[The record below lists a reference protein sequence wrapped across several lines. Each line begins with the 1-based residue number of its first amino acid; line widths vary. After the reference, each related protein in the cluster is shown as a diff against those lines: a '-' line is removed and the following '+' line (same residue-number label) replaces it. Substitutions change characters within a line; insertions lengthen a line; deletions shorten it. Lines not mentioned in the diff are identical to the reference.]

1 MQVTPLATA
10 LSWPTR
16 PRASGLIGR
25 SSLISTRNPD
35 KDIFYPSSMPLF
47 CVSALLRSAV
57 APMTLPLAGTPI
69 MVTLNDLNW
78 PRAAQREAEAHF
90 ASRGLASDEPL
101 GSLARTELRIARE
114 LDARVQTSDMLRA
127 IERADAAQRLK
138 PVPTEA
144 LFGFTRLTDAKFPL
158 TSGLLD
164 RLSRAEAAESVVVE
178 GLSAALN
185 GKGASEQLNLDARAA
200 DWLTRTLRH
209 QMVFTS
215 QAMGGAGAFCANL
228 AAMQP
233 NVRAAFW
240 ALGGLPPTVAAGM
253 NPAVTVLDEQG
264 RQRSPRQAVDPGQH
278 DRVNYIAEYSSQ
290 TGGPS
295 GRLILS
301 TPGDQEIGFGT
312 ASDQVLRQTIAG
324 KKLFFFA
331 GTHYLTRGDLAQAG
345 ELTRDL
351 GVMKQANPECL
362 FHLQYVKPKDPAN
375 EKAVLE
381 KVAPFVDSMSL
392 NSVEVPALLE
402 RLTSDYRGPAS
413 GSDRDIL
420 EQPTHLLA
428 GALQLKQ
435 AMGLQRVHLHGR
447 EGDLVVARTPKD
459 KERTVLAL
467 MRARQLAS
475 MKATNDSGQ
484 IARTGEM
491 WPVLPLVEGK
501 CLAAVQRF
509 ADAIQSRYGLTQ
521 SERAQVV
528 RDWYFED
535 GEGNT
540 IFFVP
545 SRGIHDRTGGTVS
558 LGDTIDCTALL
569 YSLE

>member
-1 MQVTPLATA
+1 MPWTPRPLAA
-10 LSWPTR
+10 AGPV
-16 PRASGLIGR
+16 PASDPAR
-25 SSLISTRNPD
+25 
-35 KDIFYPSSMPLF
+35 DIFYPTSMPLF
-47 CVSALLRSAV
+47 CVSALLRSAI
-57 APMTLPLAGTPI
+57 APVTLPLAGTPI
-69 MVTLNDLNW
+69 LLTLNDLNW

-90 ASRGLASDEPL
+90 ASRGLALDEPL
-101 GSLARTELRIARE
+101 GKLARTELLIARE
-114 LDARVQTSDMLRA
+114 LDARVQTSDMVRA
-127 IERADAAQRLK
+127 IDRAESAQRLK

-158 TSGLLD
+158 TPALLERL
-164 RLSRAEAAESVVVE
+164 RLSQGAEPVILE

-185 GKGASEQLNLDARAA
+185 GQGASEQLNLDARAA

-253 NPAVTVLDEQG
+253 HPGVAVLDEQG
-264 RQRSPRQAVDPGQH
+264 RQRTPREAVDPAQH
-278 DRVNYIAEYSSQ
+278 DRVNYIAEYSSK

-301 TPGDQEIGFGT
+301 TPGNQEIGFGT
-312 ASDQVLRQTIAG
+312 ASDEVLRQTIQG
-324 KKLFFFA
+324 KQLFFFA
-331 GTHYLTRGDLAQAG
+331 GTHYLTRGDLTLAG
-345 ELTRDL
+345 ELARDL
-351 GVMKQANPECL
+351 SVMKQANPDCL

-375 EKAVLE
+375 EKAVMDR
-381 KVAPFVDSMSL
+381 VAPFVDSMSL

-402 RLTSDYRGPAS
+402 HLEPAYSGPAS

-420 EQPTHLLA
+420 EKPVNLLA

-435 AMGLQRVHLHGR
+435 AMGLERVHVHGR

-467 MRARQLAS
+467 LRARQLAS
-475 MKATNDSGQ
+475 MKATNESGQ
-484 IARTGEM
+484 IARNGEM

-501 CLAAVQRF
+501 CLAAVQKF
-509 ADAIQSRYGLTQ
+509 ADAVQARYGLTE
-521 SERAQVV
+521 SERARVA

-535 GEGNT
+535 GQGNT
-540 IFFVP
+540 VFFVP
-545 SRGIHDRTGGTVS
+545 SRGIHDRSGGTVS

>member
-10 LSWPTR
+10 MSWTPR
-16 PRASGLIGR
+16 PRAAAGPVPASGR
-25 SSLISTRNPD
+25 
-35 KDIFYPSSMPLF
+35 DIFYPTSMPLF
-47 CVSALLRSAV
+47 CVSALLRSAI
-57 APMTLPLAGTPI
+57 APVTLPLAGTPI
-69 MVTLNDLNW
+69 LLTLDDLNW

-90 ASRGLASDEPL
+90 ASRGLALDEPL
-101 GSLARTELRIARE
+101 GKLARTELLIARE
-114 LDARVQTSDMLRA
+114 LDARVQTSDMVRA
-127 IERADAAQRLK
+127 IDRAESAQRLK
-138 PVPTEA
+138 PAPTEA

-158 TSGLLD
+158 TPRLLEQM
-164 RLSRAEAAESVVVE
+164 RLSDGAEPVVVE

-185 GKGASEQLNLDARAA
+185 GQGASEQLNLDARAA

-240 ALGGLPPTVAAGM
+240 ALGGLPPTVAVGM
-253 NPAVTVLDEQG
+253 HPEVAVVDEQG
-264 RQRSPRQAVDPGQH
+264 RQRTPRQAVDPAQH
-278 DRVNYIAEYSSQ
+278 DRVNYIAEYSSKA
-290 TGGPS
+290 GGPS
-295 GRLILS
+295 GRVILS
-301 TPGDQEIGFGT
+301 TPGNQEIGFGT
-312 ASDQVLRQTIAG
+312 ASDEVLRQTIQG
-324 KKLFFFA
+324 KQLFFFA
-331 GTHYLTRGDLAQAG
+331 GTHYLTRGDLTLAA
-345 ELTRDL
+345 ELARDL
-351 GVMKQANPECL
+351 SVMKQANADCL

-375 EKAVLE
+375 EKAVMDQ
-381 KVAPFVDSMSL
+381 VAPFVDSMSL

-402 RLTSDYRGPAS
+402 HLEPASSGPAS
-413 GSDRDIL
+413 GSDREIL
-420 EQPTHLLA
+420 EKPVNLLA

-435 AMGLQRVHLHGR
+435 AMGLERVHVHGR

-475 MKATNDSGQ
+475 MKANNESGQ
-484 IARTGEM
+484 IAKNGEM

-501 CLAAVQRF
+501 CLAAVQKF
-509 ADAIQSRYGLTQ
+509 ADAVQARYGLTE
-521 SERAQVV
+521 SERARVA

-535 GEGNT
+535 GQGNT